1 MNLSNT
7 NLVVQPINLDPSY
20 LTNLV
25 KEIVVGSTTGYTSA
39 CNQITFD
46 GLDGNADGGYILECE
61 IVNTL
66 SAKNIFLYCNNDTT
80 NANYYREMIRGAGS
94 TTVATSNPDSFIGY
108 ALVTTGKISCNI
120 SPNFTVS
127 SQEGFI
133 IPDDS
138 TNSRSGTSSIIKD
151 TPPSNIARLDIK
163 CEDTTNIFGVGS
175 KFKLYRKKLNPS
187 LILTN
192 RYLSNMVEEKR
203 ITADCSSITFSGLD
217 SSLDGDYYL
226 EASIINPTTGTDLY
240 IFPNG
245 GSTASDYKSAVLEYH
260 IGLSN
265 DTINT
270 ESFDHPNVCWL
281 VEKGTTDGAISLF
294 LKIKIVNGYFMVN
307 SDAVF
312 TRDGTVLSKYT
323 KCVAKKSNNIS
334 SITSLQF
341 LTQTGANAIGAGS
354 TFRLYKS
361 NSAAVRPGPGF
372 SAHKNG
378 TNQTN
383 IVADWS
389 STKITFTT
397 EEWDTHNCYDVANS
411 RFTPTIAGIY
421 QITSAVRFTTQPD
434 NASGGRW
441 AIILFKNGVKYKESA
456 YAGYP
461 GYGPENL
468 VVQVYLNGSTDYI
481 EVFVAG
487 SDNTTKEIN
496 GNAAAT
502 YFQAQKIG

>member
-1 MNLSNT
+1 MKLSNS

-217 SSLDGDYYL
+217 SLVDGDYIL
-226 EASIINPTTGTDLY
+226 DFKIIGLAASGSIALFINGDTNLANYNKEYSQIT
-240 IFPNG
+240 G
-245 GSTASDYKSAVLEYH
+245 GSHNIGNQNGSYADIAHTTASSRVSGRADIKVVNGKAQVSTFYSLTSSGDITE
-260 IGLSN
+260 
-265 DTINT
+265 INT
-270 ESFDHPNVCWL
+270 GSLCH
-281 VEKGTTDGAISLF
+281 KTTI
-294 LKIKIVNGYFMVN
+294 
-307 SDAVF
+307 
-312 TRDGTVLSKYT
+312 T
-323 KCVAKKSNNIS
+323 K
-334 SITSLQF
+334 ITSL
-341 LTQTGANAIGAGS
+341 LISCAGIYIGAGS
-354 TFRLYKS
+354 VFRLYKT

-378 TNQTN
+378 TNQTG

-421 QITSAVRFTTQPD
+421 QVTSAVRFTTQPD

>member
-1 MNLSNT
+1 MKLSNS
-7 NLVVQPINLDPSY
+7 NLVVTPINLSPSY

-61 IVNTL
+61 INNE
-66 SAKNIFLYCNNDTT
+66 SGSSKNVRLFCNNDTT
-80 NANYYREMIRGAGS
+80 ATNYYREIIRGTSSTLGNLNSNDPNLIYTATGVITFSNINISPSFVVNSQSGNKNAG
-94 TTVATSNPDSFIGY
+94 TDGHVMIGTIWKTSNP
-108 ALVTTGKISCNI
+108 ANI
-120 SPNFTVS
+120 T
-127 SQEGFI
+127 
-133 IPDDS
+133 
-138 TNSRSGTSSIIKD
+138 
-151 TPPSNIARLDIK
+151 RLDIA
-163 CEDTTNIFGVGS
+163 CEDSTTIFGIGS
-175 KFKLYRKKLNPS
+175 KFKLYRKNINPS

-203 ITADCSSITFSGLD
+203 ITEDCSSVTFTGLN
-217 SSLDGDYYL
+217 SLEDGDYYL
-226 EASIINPTTGTDLY
+226 SGTLLNAYTSDVAICAFINGDEVLNNYTSKYFQADDSTISTGVSSYKAGCADSIASLHSTFEVKFSVCNGYVLYDCRSIMQTASSTNMKIINRASRTLTTV
-240 IFPNG
+240 
-245 GSTASDYKSAVLEYH
+245 SA
-260 IGLSN
+260 
-265 DTINT
+265 INT
-270 ESFDHPNVCWL
+270 ITLKSYYLGSPTL
-281 VEKGTTDGAISLF
+281 VTG
-294 LKIKIVNGYFMVN
+294 IK
-307 SDAVF
+307 
-312 TRDGTVLSKYT
+312 
-323 KCVAKKSNNIS
+323 
-334 SITSLQF
+334 
-341 LTQTGANAIGAGS
+341 AGS
-354 TFRLYKS
+354 VFRLYKS

-378 TNQTN
+378 TNQTG

>member
-1 MNLSNT
+1 MKLSNT
-7 NLVVQPINLDPSY
+7 NLVVQPINLSPSY

-61 IVNTL
+61 INNA
-66 SAKNIFLYCNNDTT
+66 SGSSKNVRLFCNNDTT
-80 NANYYREMIRGAGS
+80 ATNYYREIIRGTSSTLGNLNSNDPNLIYTATGVITFSNINISPSFVVNSQSGNKNAG
-94 TTVATSNPDSFIGY
+94 TDGHVMIGTIWKTSNP
-108 ALVTTGKISCNI
+108 ANI
-120 SPNFTVS
+120 T
-127 SQEGFI
+127 
-133 IPDDS
+133 
-138 TNSRSGTSSIIKD
+138 
-151 TPPSNIARLDIK
+151 RLDIA
-163 CEDTTNIFGVGS
+163 CEDSTTIFGAGS

-203 ITADCSSITFSGLD
+203 ITADCSSVTFTGLD
-217 SSLDGDYYL
+217 SLTDGDYYL

-245 GSTASDYKSAVLEYH
+245 ESTASDYKSAVLEYY
-260 IGLSN
+260 IGLSK

-270 ESFDHPNVCWL
+270 ESFDNPNICWL
-281 VEKGTTDGAISLF
+281 VEKGTTNGAISLF
-294 LKIKIVNGYFMVN
+294 LKIKIVNGYFMVH
-307 SDAVF
+307 SDAMF

-378 TNQTN
+378 TNQTG